1 VDLRRDLLDLDA
13 AVREHDAEGADGA
26 LTRLRDAWRAM
37 DEEARPALAECIAR
51 IKEGLSPTEG
61 DLTRIA
67 GAHQP
72 PARAEP
78 ASEAAQVLE
87 RARAAVAPRA
97 GGEGRA
103 EDPRDLTEV
112 LTQLGVSELRPGQ
125 AEAIDAAMA
134 GRDAIAVMA
143 TGSGKSLC
151 YMAPGLALG
160 GLTVVVSPL
169 VALIADQHERLVRA
183 GAPVRMLA
191 GTLSPEANRE
201 SIADIRAG
209 RVRIVLCA
217 PERFASSEFVRAC
230 QANRVDLFVVDEAH
244 CLVEWGDDFRPEYLR
259 LPEWRDA
266 LGARATMALT
276 ASATPDAAERIE
288 SVLGLTSPARV
299 RNGFDRPNI
308 SFEVQVEEGRGAG
321 ERRWA
326 RLLAALR
333 APEGLPAIVYTGTRR
348 DAEQLAERIS
358 AEGIGA
364 RAYHAGLGERLRTA
378 AQEDFMGGRAPVIC
392 ATNAFGMGVDKA
404 DVRSVVHWGL
414 PTSLEAYYQEAGR
427 AGRDGGP
434 ARALLLA
441 QRSDLGRLQRFIDR
455 ARVDV
460 RAIDATL
467 ARLASRAD
475 ASGAFL
481 IPDQRALDDEE
492 RLRLALA
499 ARIGAMSLHP
509 APGGGLVGRLEAGRL
524 EGELRARAAL
534 AVRTAESRRWAGYRA
549 IDAYAFGGACPRARL
564 LAHFGDPSA
573 CPPEGCAPERCRPL
587 PPLPDPAPSSRRRTA
602 SASSGGGAL
611 DAVDPELRERL
622 RAWRRERAGDNPAYT
637 VCSDRTLAEIIVRRP
652 ATRDALAAVNG
663 VGPAFLSRH
672 ADDLLALLAATPVVG
687 GS

>member
-1 VDLRRDLLDLDA
+1 
-13 AVREHDAEGADGA
+13 
-26 LTRLRDAWRAM
+26 M
-37 DEEARPALAECIAR
+37 
-51 IKEGLSPTEG
+51 
-61 DLTRIA
+61 
-67 GAHQP
+67 
-72 PARAEP
+72 
-78 ASEAAQVLE
+78 SEAARVLA
-87 RARAAVAPRA
+87 RAREAVAPRA
-97 GGEGRA
+97 GGDGLA
-103 EDPRDLTEV
+103 DPPRPLEEA
-112 LTQLGVSELRPGQ
+112 LAQLGVDALRPGQ
-125 AEAIDAAMA
+125 GEAIEAAMA

-169 VALIADQHERLVRA
+169 VALIADQHERLTRA

-201 SIADIRAG
+201 SIADLRAG

-230 QANRVDLFVVDEAH
+230 QGNRVDLFVVDEAH

-288 SVLGLTSPARV
+288 SVLGLTAPARV

-326 RLLAALR
+326 RLVAALR
-333 APEGLPAIVYTGTRR
+333 APDALPAIVYVGTRR
-348 DAEQLAERIS
+348 DAEGLAERIS
-358 AEGIGA
+358 ADGIDA
-364 RAYHAGLGERLRTA
+364 RAYHAGLPEGARTA
-378 AQEDFMGGRAPVIC
+378 AQEAFMGGHSQVIC

-441 QRSDLGRLQRFIDR
+441 QRADLGRLQRFIDR

-460 RAIDATL
+460 VAIDSALVRL
-467 ARLASRAD
+467 ARRAD
-475 ASGAFL
+475 ADGAFL
-481 IPDQRALDDEE
+481 IPDQRALDDDE

-509 APGGGLVGRLEAGRL
+509 APGGGLVGRLETDRL
-524 EGELRARAAL
+524 EGDLRARAAR
-534 AVRTAESRRWAGYRA
+534 AVRAAERRRWDGYRA
-549 IDAYAFGGACPRARL
+549 IEAYAFGGACPRARL
-564 LAHFGDPSA
+564 LAHFGDPAA
-573 CPPEGCAPERCRPL
+573 CPAEGCAPDRCRPL
-587 PPLPDPAPSSRRRTA
+587 PPVPEPIATPGRRVRSAAGDPRP
-602 SASSGGGAL
+602 L
-611 DAVDPELRERL
+611 DAVDPALRESL
-622 RAWRRERAGDNPAYT
+622 RAWRRERAAGNPAYT
-637 VCSDRTLAEIIVRRP
+637 ICPDRTLAEIIVRLP
-652 ATRDALAAVNG
+652 ADRDALAQIPG
-663 VGPAFLSRH
+663 VGPVFLERH
-672 ADDLLALLAATPVVG
+672 GDDLLALLGSARAGAVVLRGPDARGVRRRSSPASSASRRTPG
-687 GS
+687 

>member
-1 VDLRRDLLDLDA
+1 VDLRRDLLDLDD
-13 AVREHDAEGADGA
+13 AVRERDAEREERVLA
-26 LTRLRDAWRAM
+26 RLRESWRAM
-37 DEEARPALAECIAR
+37 DEERRPALAACIAR
-51 IKEGLSPTEG
+51 IKGG
-61 DLTRIA
+61 DAPSGAELESLA
-67 GAHQP
+67 GP
-72 PARAEP
+72 GGRAEP
-78 ASEAAQVLE
+78 ESEAARVLE
-87 RARAAVAPRA
+87 HARAAVAPRT
-97 GGEGRA
+97 GGGGHA
-103 EDPRDLTEV
+103 VAPRDLAEV
-112 LTQLGVSELRPGQ
+112 LAQLGVSTLRPGQ
-125 AEAIDAAMA
+125 AEAIDAAMH

-143 TGSGKSLC
+143 TGSGKSLG

-169 VALIADQHERLVRA
+169 VALIADQHERLVRS
-183 GAPVRMLA
+183 GADVRMLA

-201 SIADIRAG
+201 SVEDIRAG

-217 PERFASSEFVRAC
+217 PERFASSQFARAC

-308 SFEVQVEEGRGAG
+308 SFEVRVEEGRGAG

-326 RLLAALR
+326 GLLAALR
-333 APEGLPAIVYTGTRR
+333 APDALPAIVYTGTRR
-348 DAEQLAERIS
+348 DAESLAERIS
-358 AEGIGA
+358 AEGTGA
-364 RAYHAGLGERLRTA
+364 RAYHAGLPERVRTA
-378 AQEDFMGGRAPVIC
+378 AQEDFMAGRAPVIC

-404 DVRSVVHWGL
+404 DVRSVIHWGL
-414 PTSLEAYYQEAGR
+414 PASLEAYYQEAGR

-460 RAIDATL
+460 RAIDGTL
-467 ARLASRAD
+467 ARVARQAD
-475 ASGAFL
+475 AGGAFL
-481 IPDQRALDDEE
+481 IPDQRAIDDEE

-509 APGGGLVGRLEAGRL
+509 APGGGLVGRLEARRL
-524 EGELRARAAL
+524 EGDLRARAAR
-534 AVRTAESRRWAGYRA
+534 AVRAAESRRWAGYRA
-549 IDAYAFGGACPRARL
+549 IEAYAFGGACPRARL

-573 CPPEGCAPERCRPL
+573 CPPAGCAPERCRPL
-587 PPLPDPAPSSRRRTA
+587 APVPEPVASPRRRGSTPA
-602 SASSGGGAL
+602 AGARAL
-611 DAVDPELRERL
+611 DSVDPEVRERL
-622 RAWRRERAGDNPAYT
+622 RAWRRERAGDSPAFT

-652 ATRDALAAVNG
+652 ATKDELLRVNG
-663 VGPAFLSRH
+663 VGPAFLARH
-672 ADDLLALLAATPVVG
+672 ADDLLEVLADLPVAGGVG
-687 GS
+687 G